1 MIFTDWLAMIGERCL
16 DLVNLPVS
24 ASVRPKNLLGTVSS
38 DGNAP
43 STSIIK
49 QAKFSCG
56 SMSTQIIKGSG

>member
-1 MIFTDWLAMIGERCL
+1 
-16 DLVNLPVS
+16 LPVS